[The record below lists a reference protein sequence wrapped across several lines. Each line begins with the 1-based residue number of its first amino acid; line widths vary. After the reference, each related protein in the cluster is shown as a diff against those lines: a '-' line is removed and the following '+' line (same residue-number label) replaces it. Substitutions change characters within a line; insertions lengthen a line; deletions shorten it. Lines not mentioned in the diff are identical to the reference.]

1 MRYWIA
7 VAAAWI
13 VATLLSWT
21 PLSTAID
28 DSAYDW
34 MSRLYAVSR
43 PNPAAVIVAIDET
56 TLQQQGGMRSLRTV
70 LAKVLNVVADA
81 PPPVVA
87 IDFTLADAGDPAED
101 ALLAAALARI
111 PHLVLATDIA
121 QDGSGWQDPQPAFA
135 KTAEALGHVHADPDP
150 VSRRIPLEKAVGRTR
165 RWAMAF
171 EAAYP
176 NWAKSLRESPDGL
189 ELGTGAETLLIPGTR
204 SSGRA
209 VAVRFA
215 HTTRI
220 LSASQLLNHT
230 AAVPPGV
237 QAVFIGTTAM
247 TAARDRLM
255 TPLGRMLTGVEIHAQ
270 LFETLREGRFR
281 VETSPALVLLAGLSL
296 TFLVGI
302 AFQQRG
308 WRAYLMALPIILVA
322 HAIPHLEF
330 QQDRIFPTF
339 GPILTAWLAGVTA
352 ATFQY
357 FSQRRQLVRAQSEKA
372 RYQEAIHWV
381 THEMRTP
388 LTAIQGSSEL
398 MTRYKL
404 PEEKQ
409 RQIADMI
416 NAESKRLAQMIQT
429 FLNVER
435 LSGGEV
441 QLKREPVQI
450 ERLVENCA
458 MRARSLAER
467 KQQRLIVQPCFGT
480 ALGDA
485 ELLEFALYNLVTNA
499 IKYSPE
505 ATEVTVASELHGNEM
520 AVSVRDQGMGI
531 SAADIKKLGTKFF
544 RTDQAEKSGIAG
556 TGIGLSIVR
565 EIITRH
571 GGRLEVSSA
580 LGQGSCF
587 TMVMP
592 VSVTEG
598 VER

>member
-7 VAAAWI
+7 VGAAWV
-13 VATLLSWT
+13 VATVLSWT

-34 MSRLYAVSR
+34 MSRLYAVER
-43 PNPAAVIVAIDET
+43 PSPQALIVAIDET
-56 TLQQQGGMRSLRTV
+56 TLQQHGGMRSLRTV
-70 LAKVLNVVADA
+70 LAKVLDALATA
-81 PPPVVA
+81 PPRVVA

-101 ALLAAALARI
+101 ALLAAAMERI

-135 KTAEALGHVHADPDP
+135 RTADALGHVHADPDP
-150 VSRRIPLEKAVGRTR
+150 VSRRIPLEKAVGRVR

-171 EAAYP
+171 EAAFP
-176 NWAKSLRESPDGL
+176 VASRQVRESPDAL
-189 ELGTGAETLLIPGTR
+189 ELPDTTGTRIIPGTR
-204 SSGRA
+204 PSGRA

-215 HTTRI
+215 ERTPI
-220 LSASQLLNHT
+220 LSASQLLKGST
-230 AAVPPGV
+230 TLPAGV

-281 VETSPALVLLAGLSL
+281 VESSPALVLLAGLSL
-296 TFLVGI
+296 AVLVGF

-308 WRAYLMALPIILVA
+308 WRAYLLGVPVILLA
-322 HAIPHLEF
+322 HAIPHIEF

-339 GPILTAWLAGVTA
+339 GPILTAWLTGVTA

-357 FSQRRQLVRAQSEKA
+357 FSQRRQLTRAQSEKA

-416 NAESKRLAQMIQT
+416 NAESKRLAQMIQA

-435 LSGGEV
+435 LSGGEM
-441 QLKREPVQI
+441 QLKREPVALG
-450 ERLVENCA
+450 RLVESCVS
-458 MRARSLAER
+458 RARSLAER
-467 KQQRLIVQPCFGT
+467 KQQRLVAEPASGV
-480 ALGDA
+480 AAGDA

-505 ATEVTVASELHGNEM
+505 GTEVRVACQTRDGNL

-531 SAADIKKLGTKFF
+531 AAGDIKKLGTKFF

-571 GGRLEVSSA
+571 GGHLEVTSA
-580 LGQGSCF
+580 LGEGSCF
-587 TMVMP
+587 TMVVP
-592 VSVTEG
+592 ASVTEG

>member
-1 MRYWIA
+1 MRYWTA

-13 VATLLSWT
+13 FATLLSWT

-43 PNPAAVIVAIDET
+43 PNPTALIVAIDET

-70 LAKVLNVVADA
+70 LAKVLDALAAA

-87 IDFTLADAGDPAED
+87 IDFTLADAGDAAED

-121 QDGSGWQDPQPAFA
+121 QDGSGWQDPQAAFSR
-135 KTAEALGHVHADPDP
+135 TAEALGHVHADPDP

-176 NWAKSLRESPDGL
+176 HWAATLRESPDGL
-189 ELGTGAETLLIPGTR
+189 ELAAGGGTLVIPGTR
-204 SSGRA
+204 ASGRA

-215 HTTRI
+215 PTTRMM
-220 LSASQLLNHT
+220 SASQLLNHT
-230 AAVPPGV
+230 AALPPGV

-281 VETSPALVLLAGLSL
+281 VETSPALVLLSGLSL
-296 TFLVGI
+296 TVLVGV

-308 WRAYLMALPIILVA
+308 WRAYAMGLPIILLA

-339 GPILTAWLAGVTA
+339 GPILTAWLVGVTA

-357 FSQRRQLVRAQSEKA
+357 FGQRRQLVRAQSEKA

-404 PEEKQ
+404 PEEKR

-441 QLKREPVQI
+441 QLKREPVAI
-450 ERLVENCA
+450 ERLVGNCV

-467 KQQRLIVQPCFGT
+467 KRQQLVAEPGT
-480 ALGDA
+480 GTTLGDA

-505 ATEVTVASELHGNEM
+505 GTEVKVASQLQGTEL

-531 SAADIKKLGTKFF
+531 AAADIKKLGTKFF
-544 RTDQAEKSGIAG
+544 RTDEAERSGIAG

>member
-7 VAAAWI
+7 VGAAWV
-13 VATLLSWT
+13 VATVLSWT

-34 MSRLYAVSR
+34 MSRLYTVSR
-43 PNPAAVIVAIDET
+43 PAPQALIVAIDET

-70 LAKVLNVVADA
+70 LAKVLDA
-81 PPPVVA
+81 LAAAPPVVA

-101 ALLAAALARI
+101 ALLAAAMARI

-135 KTAEALGHVHADPDP
+135 RTAEALGHVHADPDP

-176 NWAKSLRESPDGL
+176 QWAKTLRESTDAI
-189 ELGTGAETLLIPGTR
+189 ELSTSNGPLVVPGTR
-204 SSGRA
+204 ESGRA
-209 VAVRFA
+209 VAVRFSE
-215 HTTRI
+215 TTRI
-220 LSASQLLNHT
+220 VSASQLLNQPGT
-230 AAVPPGV
+230 ALPSGV

-296 TFLVGI
+296 MVLVGF

-308 WRAYLMALPIILVA
+308 WRAYLMGLPIIVFA
-322 HAIPHLEF
+322 HAIPHIEF

-339 GPILTAWLAGVTA
+339 GPILTAWLVGVTA

-357 FSQRRQLVRAQSEKA
+357 FGQRRQLVRAQSEKA

-435 LSGGEV
+435 LSGGEM
-441 QLKREPVQI
+441 QLKREPVSMT
-450 ERLVENCA
+450 RLVDNCVG
-458 MRARSLAER
+458 RARSLAER
-467 KQQRLIVQPCFGT
+467 KQQRLIAETASGT
-480 ALGDA
+480 ASGDG

-505 ATEVTVASELHGNEM
+505 GTEVRVTLEARDGEL

-531 SAADIKKLGTKFF
+531 SASDIKKLGTKFF

-571 GGRLEVSSA
+571 GGHLEVTSA
-580 LGQGSCF
+580 LGEGSCF
-587 TMVMP
+587 TMVVP
-592 VSVTEG
+592 ASVTEG